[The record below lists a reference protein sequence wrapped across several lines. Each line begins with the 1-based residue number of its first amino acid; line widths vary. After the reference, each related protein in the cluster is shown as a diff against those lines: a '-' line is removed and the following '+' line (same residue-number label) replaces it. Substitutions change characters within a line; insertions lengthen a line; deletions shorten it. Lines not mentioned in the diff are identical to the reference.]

1 MPVSA
6 TVRRRR
12 LAAELRHLRER
23 SGLTLEEAAA
33 QVEISKSA
41 LSRIETTKSGARVP
55 IVRVLLQLY
64 GVDPETTE
72 SLIQLTREA
81 RQRSWW
87 HQYIAA
93 MPPGFEKFLGFE
105 EEASERLQFSVMLV
119 PGLLQTRQYAEAV
132 LREYAPGLT
141 QDVIRQ
147 RVELRLS
154 RQAILQRADRSE
166 SWFVIDEGALRR
178 MIGGRAVMADQLRHL
193 AGLMANRRVN
203 LQILP
208 LAAGAY
214 PALEGAFTIFRFA
227 ADPTIVQV
235 ELLNSSV
242 YLEEPARVRQYCQA
256 FDQIRATAASL
267 TQSELIINDVLKETL
282 REDSDAVGD

>member
-1 MPVSA
+1 MSVSA

-64 GVDPETTE
+64 GVGPETTE

-81 RQRSWW
+81 RQRGWW
-87 HQYIAA
+87 HQYTAA
-93 MPPGFEKFLGFE
+93 MPQGFEEFLGFE

-119 PGLLQTRQYAEAV
+119 PGLLQTRKYAEAV
-132 LREYAPGLT
+132 LGEYGPGLS

-154 RQAILQRADRSE
+154 RQAILQRADRFE

-178 MIGGRAVMADQLRHL
+178 VVGGRAVMTGQLRHL
-193 AGLMANRRVN
+193 AGLMASKQVN
-203 LQILP
+203 VQILP
-208 LAAGAY
+208 LTAGAY
-214 PALEGAFTIFRFA
+214 PAMEGPFTVFRFA
-227 ADPTIVQV
+227 VDPAVVQI

-242 YLEEPARVRQYCQA
+242 YLEEPAKVRQYCQA
-256 FDQIRATAASL
+256 FDRIRATAASL
-267 TQSELIINDVLKETL
+267 KQSESIINDVLKEAL
-282 REDSDAVGD
+282 REDPDGIGD